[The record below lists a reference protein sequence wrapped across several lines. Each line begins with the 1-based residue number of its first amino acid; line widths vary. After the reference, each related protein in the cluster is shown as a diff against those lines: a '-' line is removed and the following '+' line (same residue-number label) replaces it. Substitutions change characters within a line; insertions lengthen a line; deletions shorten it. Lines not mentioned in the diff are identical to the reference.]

1 MIGHAAH
8 GRRGVLALGD
18 QGLDLADEAGVFEH
32 HQLGHEDHGDHFG
45 QLGFKALLQL
55 VERFGIVNINRSV
68 FDEAPG
74 FAEAVFGLLRAGRLQ
89 VPEAYSEAYAEFLLA
104 ESRPQEAPL
113 ASLVS
118 QLTEKEAEIFACLL
132 RGLSNTE
139 ISASTGIAL
148 STTKWHLK
156 NIYSKLN
163 LSGRTEAILAMQ
175 QRGS

>member
-1 MIGHAAH
+1 MKARALVVEANLL
-8 GRRGVLALGD
+8 VL
-18 QGLDLADEAGVFEH
+18 EAPQQNEEQQV
-32 HQLGHEDHGDHFG
+32 
-45 QLGFKALLQL
+45 KALLQL

-74 FAEAVFGLLRAGRLQ
+74 FAEAVFDLLRAGRLQ